1 MEYERLVR
9 EGKLDEVLV
18 APVSERRMKVQN
30 VVWWIITGAAL
41 FLWAVFTIFVV
52 WVTYNWIISF

>member
-1 MEYERLVR
+1 M
-9 EGKLDEVLV
+9 

-41 FLWAVFTIFVV
+41 FLWAVFSIFVV